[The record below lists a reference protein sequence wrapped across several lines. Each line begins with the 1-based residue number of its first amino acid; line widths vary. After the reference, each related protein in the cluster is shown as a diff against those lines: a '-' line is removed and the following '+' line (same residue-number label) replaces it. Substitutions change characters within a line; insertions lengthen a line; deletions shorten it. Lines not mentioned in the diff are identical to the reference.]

1 MSSIWI
7 QPEGVRL
14 KSYGAATKGAKS
26 IVKVEFEITDNYAL
40 ADLLEQLGT
49 VQQEQVA
56 AQRAAAKSAAA
67 EARPALT
74 GRKTAALAKPQPL
87 LALTYE
93 GGKLR

>member
-1 MSSIWI
+1 MSII
-7 QPEGVRL
+7 YVPEEMRL
-14 KSYGAATKGAKS
+14 KGYGATTKGAKS
-26 IVKVEFEITDNYAL
+26 IVKVEFETANTYAL
-40 ADLLEQLGT
+40 AHLLEQLAEI
-49 VQQEQVA
+49 QQEQVA